1 MLRKPLFGGKPRWRN
16 YIDVVSV
23 GRVPYDHHTMTT
35 TQPTLS
41 EAEVNQP
48 AATVEPQPTDGT
60 LTSLSPSRAS
70 DFKVCPQLFRFR
82 AIDKIVMPPTV
93 HQARGTTAHLALQR
107 LFDHEAAER
116 TPERLYD
123 LFREAW
129 LELKAEEFPDLFESV
144 EDERTWGIDS
154 LQILANYFGVED
166 PRAFEPIDRE
176 LDMTEELGD
185 LTIRG
190 ILDRMEEGPAGLTI
204 TDYKTGKA
212 PPERYALPAFFA
224 LKIYAL
230 LIRQRLGTTPA
241 TLKLIYLNGP
251 TVYEIPVNDAQ
262 LDAMERQLQ
271 ALWTAIDAAITKDH
285 FPPRP
290 GRLCDWCQYKDM
302 CPAWESA
309 PLTLDGAAAG

>member
-1 MLRKPLFGGKPRWRN
+1 MSTNLL
-16 YIDVVSV
+16 
-23 GRVPYDHHTMTT
+23 TEA
-35 TQPTLS
+35 PT
-41 EAEVNQP
+41 
-48 AATVEPQPTDGT
+48 EPPDEPIG

-82 AIDKIVMPPTV
+82 AIDKLERPPTV
-93 HQARGTTAHLALQR
+93 YQARGTTAHLALQR
-107 LFDHEAAER
+107 LFDEPGPQR
-116 TPERLYD
+116 TPQRLYD

-129 LELKAEEFPDLFESV
+129 LELKPAEFPDLFDTQ
-144 EDERTWGIDS
+144 EDERAWGIES
-154 LQILANYFGVED
+154 LTVLANYFGVED
-166 PRAFEPIDRE
+166 PAQLEPLDRE

-190 ILDRMEEGPAGLTI
+190 ILDRMEDGPHGLTI

-212 PPERYALPAFFA
+212 PPERYAIPAFFA

-230 LIRQRLGTTPA
+230 LIRQRLGQTPS

-251 TVYEIPVNDAQ
+251 TVYEIPVTDPQ

-271 ALWTAIDAAITKDH
+271 ALWTAIDRAISEDN

-290 GRLCDWCQYKDM
+290 GRLCDWCQYRDI
-302 CPAWESA
+302 CPAWETKNA
-309 PLTLDGAAAG
+309 EVEDGWKGAAAS